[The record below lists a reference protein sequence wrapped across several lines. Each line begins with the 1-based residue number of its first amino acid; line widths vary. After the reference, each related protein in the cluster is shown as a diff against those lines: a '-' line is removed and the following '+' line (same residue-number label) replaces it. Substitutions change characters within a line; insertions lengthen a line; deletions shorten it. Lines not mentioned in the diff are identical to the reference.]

1 MDVQLE
7 RACRIH
13 PVVLVTGARGVGKTT
28 TALRA
33 ANTNAFLDDAATRT
47 VFHDDPEAA
56 LALYN
61 EPLLVDEWQLVPE
74 VVRAIKRT
82 VDRDR
87 RPGRFILTGSPDPR
101 GRSEFQALT
110 GRAGVIRLNPMNMRE
125 LTSGGLGALQAQGV
139 GWLNP
144 MTIGERGVQV
154 ADPHPN
160 PTVAG
165 LLVGNP
171 PAVSPKQAL
180 NIFGYL
186 DLAAV
191 GGFPACAP
199 EGSVA
204 RSQEWCRDYLSVLLR
219 QDLPLFGTRR
229 SASHFRRYL
238 AASAL
243 HTARSPEDGSLRK
256 DAGVNPGTHRDYRH
270 ILLDM
275 DVTVEVPA
283 FSSEDVP
290 SLAKS
295 PKMLFSDSALLIAAM
310 DVPLARLKLNGDLYG
325 RVLETFVIN
334 QLRCELEALG
344 MRDALS
350 YLRTHKGVHE
360 IDAVIET
367 PEGGIIA
374 IEIKSANRHRPG
386 DAKHIEWLA
395 EKVGDRFIL
404 GLVLTTG
411 AHITKIRS
419 NSTNMSD
426 KIWSAPISVLWH

>member
-1 MDVQLE
+1 MDSQLE
-7 RACRIH
+7 RACRLH

-33 ANTNAFLDDAATRT
+33 ATASAFLDDAATRI
-47 VFHDDPEAA
+47 VFHDDPEAT
-56 LALYN
+56 LAKYD

-87 RPGRFILTGSPDPR
+87 RPGRFILTGSPDPK
-101 GRSEFQALT
+101 GRSEFQSLT
-110 GRAGVIRLNPMNMRE
+110 GRAGVVRLNPMNMRE
-125 LTSGGLGALQAQGV
+125 LAGSRLGVLQAQGLQQLTPITV
-139 GWLNP
+139 SEQG
-144 MTIGERGVQV
+144 IQV
-154 ADPHPN
+154 EDPQR
-160 PTVAG
+160 TSIVAG
-165 LLVGNP
+165 LLAGNP
-171 PAVSPKQAL
+171 PAASPKQAL

-204 RSQEWCRDYLSVLLR
+204 RSQEWCSDYLSVLLR
-219 QDLPLFGTRR
+219 RDLPLFGTRR

-238 AASAL
+238 ETTAF
-243 HTARSPEDGSLRK
+243 HTARSPEDGSLRTA
-256 DAGVNPGTHRDYRH
+256 AGVNPRTHRDYRH

-275 DVTVEVPA
+275 EVTVEVPA

-295 PKMLFSDSALLIAAM
+295 PKMLFSDSGLLIAAM
-310 DVPLARLKLNGDLYG
+310 NVPLARLKLNGDLYG

-350 YLRTHKGVHE
+350 HLRTHKGVHE

-374 IEIKSANRHRPG
+374 IEIKSANRHRLG

-395 EKVGDRFIL
+395 EKVGDRFML

-411 AHITKIRS
+411 AHISKIRS
-419 NSTNMSD
+419 DKSD